1 MSIEKMI
8 SEHPEVRGDFN
19 ASLAL
24 AVKHAMDCAAIC
36 NSCAD
41 ACSGEEM
48 EMRRSIRL
56 TMDCADVCTAT
67 YRIATRRTDHNR
79 QLIRTMR
86 AACIEA
92 CETCAEECEKHDH
105 QHCRRCAAMCRECA
119 RDCRIALTQLNEEVH
134 ADGGRSAFA
143 HDAA

>member
-8 SEHPEVRGDFN
+8 SEHPDVRGDFN

-48 EMRRSIRL
+48 EMRRCIRL
-56 TMDCADVCTAT
+56 CSDCADVCTAT
-67 YRIATRRTDHNR
+67 YRIATRRTDENR
-79 QLIRTMR
+79 QLIRTML

-92 CETCAEECEKHDH
+92 CETCAEECGRHDH
-105 QHCRRCAAMCRECA
+105 AHCRRCAVMCQECA
-119 RDCRIALTQLNEEVH
+119 RDCRIALIQLNEEVH
-134 ADGGRSAFA
+134 AEGERSTFA

>member
-8 SEHPEVRGDFN
+8 SEHPSVGADFN

-41 ACSGEEM
+41 ACSAEEM
-48 EMRRSIRL
+48 EMRRCIRL
-56 TMDCADVCTAT
+56 CTDCADVCTAT
-67 YRIATRRTDHNR
+67 YRIATRRTDENR
-79 QLIRTMR
+79 QLIRTML

-92 CETCAEECEKHDH
+92 CETCAEECERHDH
-105 QHCRRCAAMCRECA
+105 LHCRRCAVMCRECA
-119 RDCRIALTQLNEEVH
+119 RDCRTALTQLNEEVH
-134 ADGGRSAFA
+134 ADGERSAFA
-143 HDAA
+143 HNAA